1 MAEARVRE
9 AQALIPGAPPPPRP
23 AVGPAD
29 PSPAS
34 VVASPAPDAPSRP
47 LAGADGVR
55 ALACLWVFGHHVVL
69 LLDLPQRGA
78 GKLLG
83 RHGPL
88 GVVVFFVLSGFLLA
102 RPWWRALAAGGP
114 PPALGPYARR
124 RAARIVPAYAV
135 CLVVSFVVFGA
146 FTARDGLRLA
156 AGLAFLSAFHPV
168 TYFPVEGNS
177 PCWSLGVEG
186 VFYAC
191 LPLLGLAL
199 ARVRTLRA
207 GRLATLGALLLGLA
221 AQAAVVANVPP
232 PTPPADASGLV
243 RLAATWLPERSP
255 LGLLPHFL
263 VGALAASCVVGPGA
277 ARPTRRGDLL
287 ALAALAALVLELG
300 WRGPGPGLA
309 SLDAAWAARHVPGVH
324 GRFPTF
330 PLAVGALLVGLARS
344 RVLGRAADAAPLRAT
359 ATLSYGLY
367 LWHVPVLL
375 GVVAALRPGRGAAD
389 VALVTIL
396 GLAGSYAAAWLSW
409 TFVERPVLRRA
420 RDRAVSA

>member
-1 MAEARVRE
+1 M
-9 AQALIPGAPPPPRP
+9 P
-23 AVGPAD
+23 AG
-29 PSPAS
+29 PSPA
-34 VVASPAPDAPSRP
+34 

-69 LLDLPQRGA
+69 LLDLPQRGV

-102 RPWWRALAAGGP
+102 RPWWRALGDGGP
-114 PPALGPYARR
+114 PPDLRAYARR

-135 CLVVSFVVFGA
+135 CLVVSFLVFGA

-156 AGLAFLSAFHPV
+156 AGLAFVSAFHPV

-199 ARVRTLRA
+199 ARARTLRA
-207 GRLATLGALLLGLA
+207 GRLATLGALLLVLA
-221 AQAAVVANVPP
+221 AQAVVVATVPRP
-232 PTPPADASGLV
+232 GVPADATDLV

-255 LGLLPHFL
+255 LGLLPHLL
-263 VGALAASCVVGPGA
+263 VGVLAGSFVVGPGVG
-277 ARPTRRGDLL
+277 RPTGRGDALAII
-287 ALAALAALVLELG
+287 ALAAIVLELG
-300 WRGPGPGLA
+300 WRGPGAGLA
-309 SLDAAWAARHVPGVH
+309 SLDAVWASRHVPGLH
-324 GRFPTF
+324 GRFPGF
-330 PLAVGALLVGLARS
+330 PVAVGALLVGLARS
-344 RVLGRAADAAPLRAT
+344 RRLGPAFDAAPLRAT

-375 GVVAALRPGRGAAD
+375 GVVAALRPGRGATD
-389 VALVTIL
+389 VAVVALL

-420 RDRAVSA
+420 RDRAVNA